1 MFTLLPS
8 LYLVAVHYIRQWKT
22 PYYYEQN
29 GEEEKCPSHPQSIA
43 DQTVSIEE
51 VKQSKTTVPLLP
63 QPDQSS
69 SSSPDQ
75 ISLTRSESNE
85 TNGYISSNVNSNDE
99 ESSSHPVKLRA
110 KRLSRSSSSLNVD
123 RRKTYTG
130 DLSESDIIYL
140 MNETGF
146 TREQILLWHSDFL
159 VSLTFHWPTEMIVA
173 VVFLPQRDCPDG
185 KLSKYKFIDIYK
197 QFYTKGQ
204 VAKFCEHAFRVF
216 DKDGSGYIGTLS

>member
-29 GEEEKCPSHPQSIA
+29 REEEKCCSYQYSIVDQSS
-43 DQTVSIEE
+43 TKTTIEE
-51 VKQSKTTVPLLP
+51 LKPIETTSTLLP
-63 QPDQSS
+63 QLDQSS

-75 ISLTRSESNE
+75 ITSTRSESNE
-85 TNGYISSNVNSNDE
+85 TNGYILSNVNNHDE
-99 ESSSHPVKLRA
+99 ENSSHPVKLRA

-140 MNETGF
+140 MNETDF
-146 TREQILLWHSDFL
+146 TREQIQRWHSDFL
-159 VSLTFHWPTEMIVA
+159 VRSIFNLFNNVLI
-173 VVFLPQRDCPDG
+173 FSR
-185 KLSKYKFIDIYK
+185 S
-197 QFYTKGQ
+197 
-204 VAKFCEHAFRVF
+204 
-216 DKDGSGYIGTLS
+216 